1 MNWSVAECGPA
12 GTYHDLVEEVLD
24 KLLLERSGGKESVE
38 VGAQKLSDEI
48 ARAASAK
55 GTREDVFFSSGH
67 GVHVFQRGD
76 ENVAQRNNLRYSQLG
91 RLTCASGQCITFS

>member
-1 MNWSVAECGPA
+1 MNWSVAECGTA

-55 GTREDVFFSSGH
+55 GTREGCFFFPAVMAYMSS
-67 GVHVFQRGD
+67 RG
-76 ENVAQRNNLRYSQLG
+76 EMKMSLSE
-91 RLTCASGQCITFS
+91 IT